1 MTLENPTNTDR
12 PTPTITPESA
22 SLHLGSSIF
31 INAPSTRSLTD
42 TSTWPSWNSFVPRVT
57 IRSQPDTPTSTSADT
72 DPNTSTTA
80 PAPLSPILQKGTKVT
95 FHVRMDPNSTKP
107 QPATDAGLIVT
118 EYEAPNAETG
128 TAGRIVWASD
138 FEAAGTMPP
147 SLLTAER
154 VHEIKDVKAEEGGV
168 SGTEVRNWE
177 LQVGWLVYVVKWMY
191 GAQLRVNFD
200 LWVNDL
206 KGFVEGNGGGHE

>member
-1 MTLENPTNTDR
+1 
-12 PTPTITPESA
+12 
-22 SLHLGSSIF
+22 
-31 INAPSTRSLTD
+31 
-42 TSTWPSWNSFVPRVT
+42 
-57 IRSQPDTPTSTSADT
+57 
-72 DPNTSTTA
+72 
-80 PAPLSPILQKGTKVT
+80 
-95 FHVRMDPNSTKP
+95 MDPNSTKP
-107 QPATDAGLIVT
+107 QAATDAGLIVT

-128 TAGRIVWASD
+128 TVGRIVWASD

-154 VHEIKDVKAEEGGV
+154 VHEIKDIKAEEEGGV

-177 LQVGWLVYVVKWMY
+177 LQVGWMVYVVKWMY

-206 KGFVEGNGGGHE
+206 KGFIEGNGGGNE